1 MQIQKFAPITCM
13 YEKINR
19 TVPGVW
25 PIGIDYG
32 FSGVKG
38 FAPNKYFS
46 FPNCALMLKGDEFS
60 LIGDPSPSDI
70 VIRDSEGI
78 WVIGEQALSLMDSD
92 TAHNYEMETYGRNRY
107 YSPVFRAIMKTG
119 LAFGLMGSQ
128 GRAWNPSTDKVVIQ
142 TGLPPKHRAADS
154 GFLRDA
160 IAGEY
165 NFEVKFGSGPFQRFV
180 FSVRPEDIY
189 IMDQPMGALISSMK
203 GTDGLDVRS
212 QRSIMVSN
220 TLVMDPG
227 FKTLDI
233 CNLFNRRVK
242 DSQTYDNL
250 GMQEVYSRTAAEILE
265 RYHRD
270 MSIPEMQVAVKNGSF
285 NVFDRKNMRTAKIYF
300 EDIMNQKNH
309 EVCMEALNK
318 ILNNYDGLLKHEN
331 LVITGGTGDA
341 WYKYITDYMKGW
353 QNTLNTICANR
364 NDPSISNVFS
374 NVRGYYFWLVD
385 ALSRAQH

>member
-25 PIGIDYG
+25 TIGIDYG

-46 FPNCALMLKGDEFS
+46 FPNCALLLKGDEFS

-128 GRAWNPSTDKVVIQ
+128 GRAWNPSTDKVVVQ

-165 NFEVKFGSGPFQRFV
+165 NFEVKFGNGPFQR
-180 FSVRPEDIY
+180 IGCY
-189 IMDQPMGALISSMK
+189 
-203 GTDGLDVRS
+203 T
-212 QRSIMVSN
+212 
-220 TLVMDPG
+220 
-227 FKTLDI
+227 
-233 CNLFNRRVK
+233 
-242 DSQTYDNL
+242 
-250 GMQEVYSRTAAEILE
+250 
-265 RYHRD
+265 
-270 MSIPEMQVAVKNGSF
+270 
-285 NVFDRKNMRTAKIYF
+285 
-300 EDIMNQKNH
+300 
-309 EVCMEALNK
+309 
-318 ILNNYDGLLKHEN
+318 
-331 LVITGGTGDA
+331 
-341 WYKYITDYMKGW
+341 
-353 QNTLNTICANR
+353 
-364 NDPSISNVFS
+364 
-374 NVRGYYFWLVD
+374 
-385 ALSRAQH
+385 RA